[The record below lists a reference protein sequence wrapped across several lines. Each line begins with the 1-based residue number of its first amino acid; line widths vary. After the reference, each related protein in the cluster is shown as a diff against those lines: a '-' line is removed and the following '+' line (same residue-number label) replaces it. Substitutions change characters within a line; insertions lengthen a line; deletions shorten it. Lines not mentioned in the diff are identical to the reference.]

1 MHHADDGARSLTLTN
16 SSHIEYRES
25 PGGLTDFLSRGA
37 SGGGGG
43 GRERPEKT
51 NQVSTNAVPSA
62 AGDLR
67 VWPSSSNQSSGIPP
81 RPLLAV
87 GLNPKRIIKGSFLQ
101 EAPHIT
107 LPPLNHIC
115 SAISSSSTCSNFALE
130 KKISLCCFSVCF
142 AAFCCC
148 IFIQSS
154 HLFHTHLFT
163 ADHLQTEARP
173 AVVFSM
179 KVSRH
184 LTADTCD
191 LLKNTN
197 TGNKRGHISSRD
209 HGKLN

>member
-16 SSHIEYRES
+16 SSHIEHRES

-130 KKISLCCFSVCF
+130 KKKSLSAVFLSVLQLSVVAFSSRAHISFTLTSSLLIIFRLKLGLLLCF
-142 AAFCCC
+142 
-148 IFIQSS
+148 
-154 HLFHTHLFT
+154 LW
-163 ADHLQTEARP
+163 RW
-173 AVVFSM
+173 
-179 KVSRH
+179 
-184 LTADTCD
+184 ADTWPLIPVICWKIQIQEIRED
-191 LLKNTN
+191 TFPPGI
-197 TGNKRGHISSRD
+197 TGS
-209 HGKLN
+209 

>member
-115 SAISSSSTCSNFALE
+115 SAISSSSTCSNFCSW
-130 KKISLCCFSVCF
+130 KKNLSLLFFCLFCSFLLLHFHPELTSLSHSPLHCWSSSDWSS
-142 AAFCCC
+142 ACCC
-148 IFIQSS
+148 VFYEGE
-154 HLFHTHLFT
+154 
-163 ADHLQTEARP
+163 QTPDRWYLWSAEKYKCR
-173 AVVFSM
+173 
-179 KVSRH
+179 K
-184 LTADTCD
+184 
-191 LLKNTN
+191 
-197 TGNKRGHISSRD
+197 
-209 HGKLN
+209 